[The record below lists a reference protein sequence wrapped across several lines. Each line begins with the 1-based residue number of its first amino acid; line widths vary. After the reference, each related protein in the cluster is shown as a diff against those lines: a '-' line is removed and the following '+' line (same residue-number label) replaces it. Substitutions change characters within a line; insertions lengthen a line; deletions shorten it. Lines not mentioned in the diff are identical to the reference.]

1 LSQLLA
7 EVPVAQFAPHNAG
20 SDTHKW
26 AYLRLPRSGKWRR
39 KACLSCQ
46 LLEQDFPC
54 DMAGLQ
60 DTGVGER
67 VMDFCSYALGF
78 YYAPLAHNGQVLA
91 DFRLALSCCL
101 DKVFHRSWHFTKQ
114 VEEFQ
119 ACRVGKSLA
128 EVCLQSIELFFSF
141 LVHVLCSFAGGI
153 NINIFELMNII
164 TIGTMDVKP
173 LLLAMALHL
182 IIGTTNGGR

>member
-1 LSQLLA
+1 
-7 EVPVAQFAPHNAG
+7 
-20 SDTHKW
+20 
-26 AYLRLPRSGKWRR
+26 
-39 KACLSCQ
+39 
-46 LLEQDFPC
+46 
-54 DMAGLQ
+54 MAGLQ

-78 YYAPLAHNGQVLA
+78 YYTPLAHNGQVLA
-91 DFRLALSCCL
+91 DFRLALSCGL
-101 DKVFHRSWHFTKQ
+101 DKVFHRSWLFTKQ

-141 LVHVLCSFAGGI
+141 LVHVLSSFAGGI

-164 TIGTMDVKP
+164 TMCTTVVKP
-173 LLLAMALHL
+173 LISAMALHWTS
-182 IIGTTNGGR
+182 GTISAGRK

>member
-1 LSQLLA
+1 
-7 EVPVAQFAPHNAG
+7 
-20 SDTHKW
+20 
-26 AYLRLPRSGKWRR
+26 
-39 KACLSCQ
+39 
-46 LLEQDFPC
+46 
-54 DMAGLQ
+54 MAGLQ

-91 DFRLALSCCL
+91 DFRLALSCGL
-101 DKVFHRSWHFTKQ
+101 DKVFHRSWLFTKQ

-141 LVHVLCSFAGGI
+141 LVHVLPSFAVRI
-153 NINIFELMNII
+153 NINTFELMNII
-164 TIGTMDVKP
+164 TIILQNFKP
-173 LLLAMALHL
+173 FLLTITYNMFFA
-182 IIGTTNGGR
+182 